1 MEDLLTRLKK
11 LEEKSS
17 TKTDVT
23 PNKTNT
29 TKQVLN
35 YNQGQGSGVRVEVT
49 NKQTGEST
57 VSRLLIQAATT
68 KDSGNYTCSQ
78 ANDYNHTVAVY
89 VINSKGESSG
99 GRRLSMEA
107 LSYWMFTTYGTKLLG
122 ERVNAAAAMID
133 NETVQDSDRSV
144 VVTDPLREVRNLDDS
159 GDIPLSC
166 PGGIA
171 QLQKLDDECKELAAQ
186 AVIEEESYDET

>member
-89 VINSKGESSG
+89 VINSE
-99 GRRLSMEA
+99 
-107 LSYWMFTTYGTKLLG
+107 
-122 ERVNAAAAMID
+122 
-133 NETVQDSDRSV
+133 
-144 VVTDPLREVRNLDDS
+144 
-159 GDIPLSC
+159 
-166 PGGIA
+166 
-171 QLQKLDDECKELAAQ
+171 
-186 AVIEEESYDET
+186 